1 MVWAFVPAAQ
11 EWIFLS
17 SQFRIANKSAL
28 PDSFLQGLGFR
39 VLGAVHLEFC
49 ACKPLILA
57 CRHHPRLRSLPTHL
71 SLSLS
76 KVAQTQREGE
86 RGKERL
92 SLNQTLA
99 LELQTLKLV
108 CRGVLIPVLGER
120 ARLHFPSPIC

>member
-1 MVWAFVPAAQ
+1 MDFS
-11 EWIFLS
+11 FLTIPKR
-17 SQFRIANKSAL
+17 QQKSAL

-49 ACKPLILA
+49 ACKPRILA
-57 CRHHPRLRSLPTHL
+57 CCHHPRLRSLPTHL
-71 SLSLS
+71 SFSLSLQS
-76 KVAQTQREGE
+76 CTDTE
-86 RGKERL
+86 RGRKRKIEL

-108 CRGVLIPVLGER
+108 CRGVLTPVLGER